1 MELAVLPCFGYN
13 RTMKEGPNLAAVA
26 ALLGDP
32 ARANM
37 LTALMDGRALTA
49 TELAHEAGVTLQT
62 TSGHLAR
69 LETAN
74 LLRVEKQGRHRYFR
88 LSGED
93 VAEVLEGLMGLA
105 ARTGHLRTKP
115 GPKDPALR
123 QARVCYD
130 HLAGDM
136 GVFAFDRLCA
146 KGLVAGHDRDVH
158 VTKAGRAFFA
168 GFGIDVE
175 ALEHGRRPLCRV
187 CLDWSERRYHIA
199 GALGSQLLGKLF
211 EKGWARREKNS
222 RVVHF
227 TPKGRQDF
235 SKLLA

>member
-1 MELAVLPCFGYN
+1 
-13 RTMKEGPNLAAVA
+13 MKEGPNLAAVA

-49 TELAHEAGVTLQT
+49 TELAQEAGVSPQT
-62 TSGHLAR
+62 TSGHLSR
-69 LETAN
+69 LEAAK
-74 LLRVEKQGRHRYFR
+74 LVEVEKQGRHRYFR

-105 ARTGHLRTKP
+105 ARTGHLRQTP

-123 QARVCYD
+123 QARICYD

-136 GVFAFDRLCA
+136 GVWAFDRLRA
-146 KGLVAGHDRDVH
+146 NGLVGGEARDVH
-158 VTKAGRAFFA
+158 VTRAGKDFFSR
-168 GFGIDVE
+168 FGIDTE
-175 ALEHGRRPLCRV
+175 RLEGEKRPVCRV

-199 GALGSQLLGKLF
+199 GALGASFLERLF
-211 EKGWARREKNS
+211 ENGWARREKDS
-222 RVVHF
+222 RAIHF
-227 TPKGRQDF
+227 SPKGRENF

>member
-1 MELAVLPCFGYN
+1 
-13 RTMKEGPNLAAVA
+13 MKEGPNLAAVA

-123 QARVCYD
+123 QAR
-130 HLAGDM
+130 A
-136 GVFAFDRLCA
+136 
-146 KGLVAGHDRDVH
+146 
-158 VTKAGRAFFA
+158 
-168 GFGIDVE
+168 
-175 ALEHGRRPLCRV
+175 
-187 CLDWSERRYHIA
+187 
-199 GALGSQLLGKLF
+199 
-211 EKGWARREKNS
+211 
-222 RVVHF
+222 
-227 TPKGRQDF
+227 
-235 SKLLA
+235 

>member
-1 MELAVLPCFGYN
+1 
-13 RTMKEGPNLAAVA
+13 MKEGPNLAAVA

-37 LTALMDGRALTA
+37 LTALMHGRALTA
-49 TELAHEAGVTLQT
+49 TELAQEAGVTLQT

-69 LETAN
+69 LEAAK
-74 LLRVEKQGRHRYFR
+74 LLEVEKQGRHRYFR

-105 ARTGHLRTKP
+105 ARTGQLRTKP

-123 QARVCYD
+123 QARICYD

-136 GVFAFDRLCA
+136 GVWAFDRLRA
-146 KGLVAGHDRDVH
+146 KGLVAGEARDIR
-158 VTKAGRAFFA
+158 VTDAGKGFFA
-168 GFGIDVE
+168 CIGIDTE
-175 ALEHGRRPLCRV
+175 RLGREKRPLCRV

-199 GALGSQLLGKLF
+199 GALGAHFLDKMF
-211 EKGWARREKNS
+211 ENGWARREKDS
-222 RVVHF
+222 RVIHF
-227 TPKGRQDF
+227 SPKGRENF
-235 SKLLA
+235 SKLLS

>member
-1 MELAVLPCFGYN
+1 
-13 RTMKEGPNLAAVA
+13 MKEGPNLAAVA

-69 LETAN
+69 LETAQ
-74 LLRVEKQGRHRYFR
+74 LLRVDKQGRHRYFR

-105 ARTGHLRTKP
+105 ARTGHLRTKV

-136 GVFAFDRLCA
+136 GVWAFDRLCV
-146 KGLVAGHDRDVH
+146 KGLLAGHDRQIH
-158 VTKAGRAFFA
+158 VTEEGRAFF
-168 GFGIDVE
+168 GGLGIDID
-175 ALEHGRRPLCRV
+175 ALEHARRPVCRV
-187 CLDWSERRYHIA
+187 CLDWSERRYHVA
-199 GALGSQLLGKLF
+199 GAVGSQLLRKLF
-211 EKGWARREKNS
+211 ENGWASREKDS
-222 RVVHF
+222 RVVRF
-227 TPKGRQDF
+227 TPKGRLDF
-235 SKLLA
+235 AKLLS

>member
-1 MELAVLPCFGYN
+1 
-13 RTMKEGPNLAAVA
+13 MKEGPDLAAVA

-37 LTALMDGRALTA
+37 LTALMDARALTA

-69 LETAN
+69 LEGAR
-74 LLRVEKQGRHRYFR
+74 LLHVEKQGRHRYFR

-105 ARTGHLRTKP
+105 ARTGHLRSKP

-136 GVFAFDRLCA
+136 GVWAFDRLCA
-146 KGLVAGHDRDVH
+146 KGVIAGQDGEIH
-158 VTKAGRAFFA
+158 VTDAGRAFF
-168 GFGIDVE
+168 GHLGIDVE
-175 ALEHGRRPLCRV
+175 ALERGRRPLCRV

-199 GALGSQLLGKLF
+199 GSLGSQLLRKLF
-211 EKGWARREKNS
+211 DNGWARREKQG

-227 TPKGRQDF
+227 TPKGRQEL
-235 SKLLA
+235 SRVLA

>member
-1 MELAVLPCFGYN
+1 
-13 RTMKEGPNLAAVA
+13 MKEGPNLAAVA

-37 LTALMDGRALTA
+37 LTALMHGRALTA
-49 TELAHEAGVTLQT
+49 TELAQEAGVTLQT

-69 LETAN
+69 LEAAQ
-74 LLRVEKQGRHRYFR
+74 LLHVEKQGRHRYFR
-88 LSGED
+88 LSGAD

-105 ARTGHLRTKP
+105 ARTGHLRTKL

-123 QARVCYD
+123 QARICYD

-136 GVFAFDRLCA
+136 GVWAFDRLHA
-146 KGLVAGHDRDVH
+146 KGLVAGEARDVH
-158 VTKAGRAFFA
+158 LTQDGKDFFA
-168 GFGIDVE
+168 RMGIDTE
-175 ALEHGRRPLCRV
+175 ALRGEKRPVCRV

-199 GALGSQLLGKLF
+199 GALGARFLARLF
-211 EKGWARREKNS
+211 ETGWARREADS
-222 RVVHF
+222 RAIHF
-227 TPKGRQDF
+227 SPRGRENF

>member
-1 MELAVLPCFGYN
+1 
-13 RTMKEGPNLAAVA
+13 MKEGPNLAAVA

-69 LETAN
+69 LEAAH

-136 GVFAFDRLCA
+136 GVWAFDRLWA
-146 KGLVAGHDRDVH
+146 KGLVGGHDRHVH
-158 VTKAGRAFFA
+158 VTERGRAFFA
-168 GFGIDVE
+168 GF
-175 ALEHGRRPLCRV
+175 
-187 CLDWSERRYHIA
+187 
-199 GALGSQLLGKLF
+199 
-211 EKGWARREKNS
+211 
-222 RVVHF
+222 
-227 TPKGRQDF
+227 
-235 SKLLA
+235 

>member
-1 MELAVLPCFGYN
+1 
-13 RTMKEGPNLAAVA
+13 MKEGPNLAAVA

-49 TELAHEAGVTLQT
+49 TELAQEAGVSPQT
-62 TSGHLAR
+62 TSGHLSR
-69 LETAN
+69 LEAAK
-74 LLRVEKQGRHRYFR
+74 LVEVEKQGRHRYFR

-105 ARTGHLRTKP
+105 ARTGHLRQTP

-123 QARVCYD
+123 QARICYD

-136 GVFAFDRLCA
+136 GVWAFDRLRA
-146 KGLVAGHDRDVH
+146 NGLVGGEARDVH
-158 VTKAGRAFFA
+158 VTRAGTDFFSR
-168 GFGIDVE
+168 FGIDTE
-175 ALEHGRRPLCRV
+175 RLEGEKRPVCRV

-199 GALGSQLLGKLF
+199 GHVGAEICRCCLERGWLLRQRGSRAIRLTGAGQRGLSDVFGM
-211 EKGWARREKNS
+211 ETRNCW
-222 RVVHF
+222 
-227 TPKGRQDF
+227 
-235 SKLLA
+235 

>member
-1 MELAVLPCFGYN
+1 
-13 RTMKEGPNLAAVA
+13 MKEGPNLAAVA

-37 LTALMDGRALTA
+37 LTALMHGRALTA
-49 TELAHEAGVTLQT
+49 TELAQEAGVTLQT

-69 LETAN
+69 LEGAH
-74 LLRVEKQGRHRYFR
+74 LLRVEKQGRHRYFS

-105 ARTGHLRTKP
+105 ARTGHLRTQL

-123 QARVCYD
+123 QARICYD

-136 GVFAFDRLCA
+136 GVWAFDRLCA
-146 KGLVAGHDRDVH
+146 RSLVAGEARDVH
-158 VTKAGRAFFA
+158 VTPAGKDFFA
-168 GFGIDVE
+168 HMGIDTE
-175 ALEHGRRPLCRV
+175 KLEGEKRPLCRV

-199 GALGSQLLGKLF
+199 GALGAGFLGKLF
-211 EKGWARREKNS
+211 ENGWARRNKDS
-222 RVVHF
+222 RAIHF
-227 TPKGRQDF
+227 SPKGRENF

>member
-1 MELAVLPCFGYN
+1 
-13 RTMKEGPNLAAVA
+13 MKEGPNVAAVA

-49 TELAHEAGVTLQT
+49 TELAQEAGVTLQT

-69 LETAN
+69 LEGAH

-105 ARTGHLRTKP
+105 ARTGHLRAKL

-136 GVFAFDRLCA
+136 GVWAFDRLCA
-146 KGLVAGHDRDVH
+146 KGLVAGQDRQIH
-158 VTKAGRAFFA
+158 VTDTGRAFF
-168 GFGIDVE
+168 GGLGIDIE
-175 ALEHGRRPLCRV
+175 ALRQGRRPVCRV

-199 GALGSQLLGKLF
+199 GALGSQLLHKLF
-211 EKGWARREKNS
+211 ENGWARREKDS
-222 RVVHF
+222 RAVRF
-227 TPKGRQDF
+227 TPKGRDDF
-235 SKLLA
+235 SRLLA

>member
-1 MELAVLPCFGYN
+1 
-13 RTMKEGPNLAAVA
+13 MKDGPNLAAVA

-37 LTALMDGRALTA
+37 LTALMHGRALTA

-62 TSGHLAR
+62 TSGHLSR
-69 LETAN
+69 LEAAQ

-105 ARTGHLRTKP
+105 ARTGHLRTQL

-123 QARVCYD
+123 QARICYD

-136 GVFAFDRLCA
+136 GVFAFDRLRA
-146 KGLVAGHDRDVH
+146 KGAVAGDDRDVE
-158 VTKAGRAFFA
+158 VTEPGRDFFA
-168 GFGIDVE
+168 RMGIDTE
-175 ALEHGRRPLCRV
+175 KLKREKRPLCRA

-199 GALGSQLLGKLF
+199 GAVGAQFLAKLL
-211 EKGWARREKNS
+211 ENGWARREKDS
-222 RVVHF
+222 RVIHF
-227 TPKGRQDF
+227 TPRGRENF
-235 SKLLA
+235 SRLLA

>member
-1 MELAVLPCFGYN
+1 
-13 RTMKEGPNLAAVA
+13 MKEGPNLAAVA

-37 LTALMDGRALTA
+37 LTALMHGRALTA
-49 TELAHEAGVTLQT
+49 TELAQEAGVTLQT

-69 LETAN
+69 LEAAK
-74 LLRVEKQGRHRYFR
+74 LLEVEKQGRHRYFR

-105 ARTGHLRTKP
+105 ARTGQLRTKP

-123 QARVCYD
+123 QARICYD

-136 GVFAFDRLCA
+136 GVWAFDRLRL
-146 KGLVAGHDRDVH
+146 KGLVAGEARDIH
-158 VTKAGRAFFA
+158 VTDAGKGFFA
-168 GFGIDVE
+168 GFGIDTDK
-175 ALEHGRRPLCRV
+175 LKGQKRPLCRV

-199 GALGSQLLGKLF
+199 GALGAHFLDRIF
-211 EKGWARREKNS
+211 DKGWARREKDS
-222 RVVHF
+222 RVISF
-227 TPKGRQDF
+227 SPKGRANL

>member
-1 MELAVLPCFGYN
+1 
-13 RTMKEGPNLAAVA
+13 MKEGPNLAAVA

-37 LTALMDGRALTA
+37 LTALMHGRALTA
-49 TELAHEAGVTLQT
+49 TELAQEAGVTLQT

-69 LETAN
+69 LEAAN
-74 LLRVEKQGRHRYFR
+74 LLQVEKQGRHRYFR

-105 ARTGHLRTKP
+105 ARTGHLRTKL

-123 QARVCYD
+123 QARICYD

-136 GVFAFDRLCA
+136 GVWAFDRLCA
-146 KGLVAGHDRDVH
+146 KGLVAGEARDVH
-158 VTKAGRAFFA
+158 VTDAGRSFFA
-168 GFGIDVE
+168 GIGIDTGK
-175 ALEHGRRPLCRV
+175 LESEKRPVCRV

-199 GALGSQLLGKLF
+199 GALGARFLDRLF
-211 EKGWARREKNS
+211 QNGWARREKDS
-222 RVVHF
+222 RAIHF
-227 TPKGRQDF
+227 SPKGRENF